1 MNQFRGGKL
10 SNQQVAVP
18 QPDPANFFAEI
29 STAYVEVLA
38 GVRRPEQLA
47 RWLSERTYYDVC
59 QRAAREARQRQLT
72 GLRMRPDVSL
82 RASKTFL
89 TDLLAY
95 QGVVVLRIGQTTKAV
110 SIRAEK
116 INARYR
122 ITDLSLI

>member
-1 MNQFRGGKL
+1 
-10 SNQQVAVP
+10 
-18 QPDPANFFAEI
+18 
-29 STAYVEVLA
+29 
-38 GVRRPEQLA
+38 
-47 RWLSERTYYDVC
+47 
-59 QRAAREARQRQLT
+59 
-72 GLRMRPDVSL
+72 MRPDVSL

-89 TDLLAY
+89 TDMLAY